1 MNLGKTGSLTED
13 TAQEIAIGALSFLS
27 SDPEQLGR
35 FLSLAGIGPQEIR
48 DAAAE
53 PGFLAGVL
61 EFLMQDE
68 QLLLAFTESAGIRPT
83 MIAAAHLKLA
93 GGVDYFAHH

>member
-1 MNLGKTGSLTED
+1 MNLSKTGGLTED

-27 SDPEQLGR
+27 NDPEQLGR
-35 FLSLAGIGPQEIR
+35 FLSMAGIGPQEIR
-48 DAAAE
+48 SSAAE

-61 EFLMQDE
+61 EFMMQDE

-83 MIAAAHLKLA
+83 MIAVAHLKLA
-93 GGVDYFAHH
+93 GGLDYFA

>member
-1 MNLGKTGSLTED
+1 MNLSKTGSLNED
-13 TAQEIAIGALSFLS
+13 TAQEIAIGALTFLS
-27 SDPEQLGR
+27 SEPEQLGR
-35 FLSLAGIGPQEIR
+35 FLSLAGIGPEEIR

-68 QLLLAFTESAGIRPT
+68 QLLLSYTESAGIRPT

-93 GGVDYFAHH
+93 GGVDYLAQH

>member
-13 TAQEIAIGALSFLS
+13 TAQEIAIGALTFLGS
-27 SDPEQLGR
+27 EPEQLGR

-68 QLLLAFTESAGIRPT
+68 QLLLAYTESVGVRPT

-93 GGVDYFAHH
+93 GGVDFLAQH

>member
-1 MNLGKTGSLTED
+1 MNLGKTGGLNED
-13 TAQEIAIGALSFLS
+13 TAQEIAIGALAFISN
-27 SDPEQLGR
+27 DPEQLGR

-48 DAAAE
+48 EAAAE

-68 QLLLAFTESAGIRPT
+68 QLLLTYTESAGIRPT

-93 GGVDYFAHH
+93 GGVDYLAQY